1 MDKQGIKFDHNL
13 DAEELYNASGNPM
26 TVNGTVQ
33 LTAAFNG
40 KSKCIDGLVSEDL
53 KDEVQSLA
61 KKLVIW
67 AFSLIK
73 HPFSRGPGR
82 L

>member
-1 MDKQGIKFDHNL
+1 MKVENYSKSETEAKSSNL
-13 DAEELYNASGNPM
+13 IN
-26 TVNGTVQ
+26 
-33 LTAAFNG
+33 
-40 KSKCIDGLVSEDL
+40 
-53 KDEVQSLA
+53 VQSLA
-61 KKLVIW
+61 KKLAIL

>member
-1 MDKQGIKFDHNL
+1 MKLRITLEDF
-13 DAEELYNASGNPM
+13 S
-26 TVNGTVQ
+26 GTVKE
-33 LTAAFNG
+33 AYYNNFKIEN
-40 KSKCIDGLVSEDL
+40 
-53 KDEVQSLA
+53 EVQSLA
-61 KKLVIW
+61 KKLVIM